1 MKHKHLKGDI
11 LLYTVI
17 GGGLLSAA
25 AEGEDHSI
33 GYKHG
38 KVYPERRVGY
48 QILSFVS
55 PREVTGT
62 PKDTVD
68 ADAHKKYNY
77 KDSPCTQAGI
87 KSRGRDQ
94 IYACPIILCRYLVLA
109 FKGSVRARKIRH

>member
-1 MKHKHLKGDI
+1 MHHKGDI

-17 GGGLLSAA
+17 GRRLLSAA
-25 AEGEDHSI
+25 AKGEDHSI

-38 KVYPERRVGY
+38 EIYPECGVGY
-48 QILSFVS
+48 QFLSLVS

-77 KDSPCTQAGI
+77 KDGPCTQ
-87 KSRGRDQ
+87 SVVYSSGRDQ
-94 IYACPIILCRYLVLA
+94 IYTCPIIICRYLVLA
-109 FKGSVRARKIRH
+109 FTGIILARKISH